1 LAPKIGKPVVNGSR
15 RSFKLGGNEHPRFFG
30 IDKLEQPSFLAFS
43 QSVFRF
49 VTVFGSSILIGSPIT
64 LGSAFTY

>member
-1 LAPKIGKPVVNGSR
+1 MVLAGRLSLAEMNTQ
-15 RSFKLGGNEHPRFFG
+15 RFFG
-30 IDKLEQPSFLAFS
+30 IDKLEQPSILAFS